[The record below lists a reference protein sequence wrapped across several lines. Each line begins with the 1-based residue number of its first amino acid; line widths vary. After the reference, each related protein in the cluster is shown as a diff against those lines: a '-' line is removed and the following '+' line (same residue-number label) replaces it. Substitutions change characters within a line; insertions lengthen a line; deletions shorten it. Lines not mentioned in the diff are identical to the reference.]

1 MKILAID
8 FGQKRM
14 GFAIG
19 DTSIKTAVPIR
30 QINRKDLKL
39 DIDHI
44 KNIIYEYDIER
55 IIIGY
60 PLNMDGTKSQITEKV
75 ENFSKLLRKKIPE
88 IDIEFIDERLTSF
101 EAEEILKPHKP
112 NYKKRKGILDS
123 ISALII
129 LKSFMEKNEKQ

>member
-8 FGQKRM
+8 FGQRRM

-19 DTSIKTAVPIR
+19 DTSIKTAVPIK
-30 QINRKDLKL
+30 QINRKNLKL
-39 DIDHI
+39 DINHI
-44 KNIIYEYDIER
+44 KDIIYEYDIER

-75 ENFSKLLRKKIPE
+75 ENFSKLLRKKTPE
-88 IDIEFIDERLTSF
+88 INIEFIDERLTSF
-101 EAEEILKPHKP
+101 EAEEMLKLHKP
-112 NYKKRKGILDS
+112 AYKKRKEILDS

-129 LKSFMEKNEKQ
+129 LTTFMEKNEKQ

>member
-1 MKILAID
+1 MMILAID

-19 DTSIKTAVPIR
+19 DTSIKSAVPIN

-39 DIDHI
+39 DIGHI

-75 ENFSKLLRKKIPE
+75 ENFSKLLKKKHLE
-88 IDIEFIDERLTSF
+88 
-101 EAEEILKPHKP
+101 
-112 NYKKRKGILDS
+112 
-123 ISALII
+123 
-129 LKSFMEKNEKQ
+129 